1 MERTLLLVDDEPNIL
16 SALRRLCRGEGYTIL
31 TADNARSALEVM
43 AANQVQVVLSDQ
55 RMPNMSGTEF
65 LARARALQPDTIRML
80 LTGYTEIDSVIQA
93 INQGTLFKF
102 LTKPWD
108 EAAILAHLREAF
120 EYYEMRAKATAA

>member
-108 EAAILAHLREAF
+108 DGELVRNVRDAF
-120 EYYEMRAKATAA
+120 RLHRQRNG